1 MLISEWVIWHQ
12 LWITDVRT
20 KKSGYDTWCP
30 GALFHVIS
38 AKYSVAR
45 NVIRHKEIDRSG
57 RDAIRCLSSN
67 RVSHSGPR
75 YYTYLQQVLQKVDV
89 WVSNCLI
96 FYFLVLRRSLPSMTW
111 YIRSLRNSSD
121 PRRTKSLG
129 QNFPK
134 ELSNMVRCS
143 NHDISAKEE
152 NSHKRR
158 LRHST
163 SLKYEA

>member
-1 MLISEWVIWHQ
+1 MSDDSFWYQHSLKRGLIQQPPWEYRHWSIDSLVAHKACVIATIGCYFPHEWDPQRSTSFSSQGEWICSKNPYFRHEYPWVIWHR

-75 YYTYLQQVLQKVDV
+75 YGPLK
-89 WVSNCLI
+89 
-96 FYFLVLRRSLPSMTW
+96 RP
-111 YIRSLRNSSD
+111 
-121 PRRTKSLG
+121 KSLKVS
-129 QNFPK
+129 QK
-134 ELSNMVRCS
+134 
-143 NHDISAKEE
+143 IQ
-152 NSHKRR
+152 
-158 LRHST
+158 
-163 SLKYEA
+163 